1 MSWLQLKI
9 ETTIEYAE
17 QINVFLNLFD
27 AVAVT
32 LQDAADQPLL
42 EPDPDSTPLW
52 QEIQVLSL
60 FSPHTNTDNI
70 VNFLKKELGEPAV
83 KNFHT
88 EIISDQNW
96 ERAWLKDFHAMQF
109 GKNLWICPSVE
120 TPPDPNAVNI
130 ILDPGLAFGTG
141 THPTTALCLEWLDA
155 HPPIDKTVIDYGCGS
170 GILAIA
176 ALKLG
181 AKEVLAVDHDMQALE
196 ATKANAERNNID
208 LAKLHIALPN
218 QHAMIKA
225 DLLISNIVA
234 NPLMQ
239 LAALFAELV
248 KPNGNLVLA
257 GILDTQVDSVK
268 NIYQQWFEIKNMAQ
282 KEEWVRLSF
291 IRRARA

>member
-17 QINVFLNLFD
+17 QINAFLNLFD

-42 EPDPDSTPLW
+42 EPDPDSMPLW

-60 FSPHTNTDNI
+60 FPLNTNTDNI
-70 VNFLKKELGEPAV
+70 INFLKKELGSQAV
-83 KNFHT
+83 KNYSAGIL
-88 EIISDQNW
+88 EEQNW
-96 ERAWLKDFHAMQF
+96 ERVWLKDFHAMRF

-155 HPPIDKTVIDYGCGS
+155 HPPINQTVIDYGCGS

-181 AKEVLAVDHDMQALE
+181 AKEVLAIDHDIQALE
-196 ATKANAERNNID
+196 ATKTNAERNNID
-208 LAKLHIALPN
+208 LNKLHIASPN
-218 QHAMIKA
+218 QHSMIKA

-239 LAALFAELV
+239 LASLFAELV
-248 KPNGNLVLA
+248 KPNGDLVLA
-257 GILDTQVDSVK
+257 GILDTQVDMVK
-268 NIYQQWFEIKNMAQ
+268 NIYQQWFEIKNTAQ
-282 KEEWVRLSF
+282 KEEWMRLEG
-291 IRRARA
+291 IRK